1 MKAYTLCLLLLTS
14 HGVWAQ
20 TKTTETV
27 EKKYNGL
34 KLYFYKNTLRMLN
47 QKENPEFDE
56 LIKDIEKMKFLMVDK
71 TQHSF
76 TDTDYKKLKKEYKSE
91 SYEEMMTSRYQGR
104 NFDVYIKESA
114 GRVKGTVILA
124 NDSTHLY
131 VLDILGS
138 VALNKATSLFQVIDG
153 NADIGKK
160 IANFMGRDEKKKKK
174 NRVKID

>member
-76 TDTDYKKLKKEYKSE
+76 TDTDYKKLKKNINQNHTK
-91 SYEEMMTSRYQGR
+91 R
-104 NFDVYIKESA
+104 
-114 GRVKGTVILA
+114 
-124 NDSTHLY
+124 
-131 VLDILGS
+131 
-138 VALNKATSLFQVIDG
+138 
-153 NADIGKK
+153 
-160 IANFMGRDEKKKKK
+160 
-174 NRVKID
+174 